1 MSFGEDSKATV
12 IQEMRILTLWTVIG
26 GKGESIL
33 SYEFGDTLRKKIH
46 RKKETWQCVGGG
58 KPDMVIFWGESK
70 LTKG

>member
-33 SYEFGDTLRKKIH
+33 SYEFGDTLRKKI
-46 RKKETWQCVGGG
+46 
-58 KPDMVIFWGESK
+58 S
-70 LTKG
+70 